1 MGNIKQNKNNPHK
14 MNSVFAAVAL
24 ATVSQAVRLTSEP
37 VVGDTMMAAPTAA
50 PETALKNTE
59 SETAAPV
66 VEASDSET
74 APVVDNGS
82 GMDFEAS
89 LESRATHEVFK
100 HHQSNH
106 MTENEHLQSVR
117 EQKTEEYFAAKDA
130 AKHANDA
137 AAAATAAEGKA
148 HAELTD
154 ANAAS
159 AKATGEWE
167 HAHAVMGAATEAHS
181 AAVKAQADSAAHH
194 ATEVASAE
202 AAGQAA

>member
-37 VVGDTMMAAPTAA
+37 VADAPTAA
-50 PETALKNTE
+50 HETALKNTE

-66 VEASDSET
+66 VE
-74 APVVDNGS
+74 NGS

-137 AAAATAAEGKA
+137 AAAATAAEAKA
-148 HAELTD
+148 HSELTD